1 MMMIT
6 AAAAM
11 VLIHSVNSFASKEKK
26 GNKKKPKKN
35 SFSVAW
41 LREKSWRVRG
51 SKRVYVPLLSDVE
64 KYVRSF

>member
-26 GNKKKPKKN
+26 GNKKKQKN

-41 LREKSWRVRG
+41 LREKRVG
-51 SKRVYVPLLSDVE
+51 E
-64 KYVRSF
+64 